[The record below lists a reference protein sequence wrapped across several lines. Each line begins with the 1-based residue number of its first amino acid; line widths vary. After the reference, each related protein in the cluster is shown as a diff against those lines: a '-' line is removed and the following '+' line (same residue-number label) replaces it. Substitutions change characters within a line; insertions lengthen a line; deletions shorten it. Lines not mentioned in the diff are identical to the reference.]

1 MATLPDST
9 SAPSLPVHVTGRLME
24 IAGRLEAIRKIA
36 DPAYMPGVSSA
47 DRLHAIRGL
56 AVHGGVHLAA
66 AREWSA

>member
-1 MATLPDST
+1 
-9 SAPSLPVHVTGRLME
+9 ME